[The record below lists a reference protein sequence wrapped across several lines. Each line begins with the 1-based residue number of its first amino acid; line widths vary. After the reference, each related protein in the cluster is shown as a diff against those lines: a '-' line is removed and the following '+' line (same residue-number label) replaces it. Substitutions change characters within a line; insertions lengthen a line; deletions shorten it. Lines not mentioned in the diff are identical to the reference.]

1 MFQKLRFFRGTE
13 HDLNFTQDEN
23 GVYKGTIHIDPVS
36 SGLYETVNLFM
47 LEEVEKDDQI
57 WLNYPTSNFP
67 YGSTLEF
74 KWLNDFD
81 TSKDIIMYGTKLE
94 NGIINIDQ
102 KKNQS
107 FDLIDITDNEQVETY
122 FFVSTA
128 LDDGINFKLDFTGDG
143 AAADGIFAPELTLK
157 RGFTYIFDQSDLTN
171 LQYIMAFSEVED
183 GETSQGVAADTYTNG
198 VEYTGNPGSNGIL
211 TFTVPLDAPDTLYYF
226 SPGGVIFNE
235 SLGNVINIIDADLD
249 LNDNGYKEVED
260 LNNSAISVNI
270 ALMSLDEGRHHRTL
284 QIYEKNSIF
293 ENIIAEIKFYGE
305 VEAEDERLKVL
316 LGNLGARL
324 EDTDFLLFK
333 DHDISE
339 MAPDHILLNRKR
351 KELLLELHDIKPFV
365 GTYKAILNA
374 IDFFG
379 YNNITLKEYWMNIDD
394 SSDRFGK
401 LKAIPVPNSS
411 KYGEIQ
417 RKAMSIQLPSSTLK
431 KTSRF
436 SLVYKI
442 NVPNG
447 DFDYWD
453 IPEVD
458 EVFDFTPE
466 EVLIKLYGLKDKLQR
481 EYLPLNAKIVDITGE
496 GDFFAQKSMNFWNNQ
511 NTIAFFSEGHD
522 IKFDV
527 LPKDRNLYVE
537 DFALVLKNIYDE
549 NDISLTDEYNTL
561 LNVSFDGYGDLSGD
575 IRDANGEVVTHG
587 LISILRD
594 QHKSFYKE
602 YLNKPLDTF
611 NQDIPVG
618 CPITLDG
625 SETFTYKWDDAEFNW
640 NDAIDPNGS
649 LLITWKDWWKRWVY
663 EIEWVIKGPRG
674 YDKAFRGLIDDFLV
688 FPLALP
694 YDGKYSVE
702 MRTYDLFGHR
712 SYEYRPEEIDVKLKD
727 VEIYGLYKWMEE
739 MKWMNNDYDWDSTGG
754 VWEMP
759 LNNSQYTS
767 DILSTFYLS
776 MDRANYLHDDSH
788 SVNTSMVR
796 RYLDIYSETGYS
808 KTAGPYQWDNCSFRW
823 NDGKHNWWNATEV
836 GMDLT
841 ASFKIM
847 ELDAGTTLNIIHT
860 DPTSKEVLIGEY
872 TSSVTPTGPQD
883 LAAWQQ
889 ITNELN
895 SSSDLIISKFNYNI
909 IYVDANGDGSFNYTG
924 EWLPVDGDG
933 DGNVADGG
941 GPAQDDQDDIPLQN
955 ILAANI
961 LAVGKNYSRSNDF
974 DDVYVT
980 NTNGINIVNAIRGK
994 LHCEHNN
1001 PTFDNVRVFRDFAE
1015 VERSTHLTISSDITK
1030 MPGVKKHTWKINNS
1044 ISSEE
1049 DDIYYDDMWLTY
1061 IFQRPGYYNIK
1072 LDVEDTNGNINSI
1085 ERNMLKVK

>member
-379 YNNITLKEYWMNIDD
+379 YNNITLKEYW
-394 SSDRFGK
+394 
-401 LKAIPVPNSS
+401 
-411 KYGEIQ
+411 
-417 RKAMSIQLPSSTLK
+417 
-431 KTSRF
+431 
-436 SLVYKI
+436 
-442 NVPNG
+442 
-447 DFDYWD
+447 
-453 IPEVD
+453 D
-458 EVFDFTPE
+458 E
-466 EVLIKLYGLKDKLQR
+466 
-481 EYLPLNAKIVDITGE
+481 
-496 GDFFAQKSMNFWNNQ
+496 
-511 NTIAFFSEGHD
+511 H
-522 IKFDV
+522 
-527 LPKDRNLYVE
+527 
-537 DFALVLKNIYDE
+537 
-549 NDISLTDEYNTL
+549 
-561 LNVSFDGYGDLSGD
+561 
-575 IRDANGEVVTHG
+575 
-587 LISILRD
+587 
-594 QHKSFYKE
+594 
-602 YLNKPLDTF
+602 
-611 NQDIPVG
+611 
-618 CPITLDG
+618 
-625 SETFTYKWDDAEFNW
+625 
-640 NDAIDPNGS
+640 
-649 LLITWKDWWKRWVY
+649 
-663 EIEWVIKGPRG
+663 
-674 YDKAFRGLIDDFLV
+674 
-688 FPLALP
+688 
-694 YDGKYSVE
+694 
-702 MRTYDLFGHR
+702 
-712 SYEYRPEEIDVKLKD
+712 
-727 VEIYGLYKWMEE
+727 
-739 MKWMNNDYDWDSTGG
+739 
-754 VWEMP
+754 
-759 LNNSQYTS
+759 
-767 DILSTFYLS
+767 
-776 MDRANYLHDDSH
+776 
-788 SVNTSMVR
+788 
-796 RYLDIYSETGYS
+796 
-808 KTAGPYQWDNCSFRW
+808 
-823 NDGKHNWWNATEV
+823 
-836 GMDLT
+836 
-841 ASFKIM
+841 
-847 ELDAGTTLNIIHT
+847 
-860 DPTSKEVLIGEY
+860 
-872 TSSVTPTGPQD
+872 
-883 LAAWQQ
+883 
-889 ITNELN
+889 
-895 SSSDLIISKFNYNI
+895 
-909 IYVDANGDGSFNYTG
+909 
-924 EWLPVDGDG
+924 
-933 DGNVADGG
+933 
-941 GPAQDDQDDIPLQN
+941 
-955 ILAANI
+955 
-961 LAVGKNYSRSNDF
+961 
-974 DDVYVT
+974 
-980 NTNGINIVNAIRGK
+980 
-994 LHCEHNN
+994 
-1001 PTFDNVRVFRDFAE
+1001 
-1015 VERSTHLTISSDITK
+1015 
-1030 MPGVKKHTWKINNS
+1030 
-1044 ISSEE
+1044 
-1049 DDIYYDDMWLTY
+1049 
-1061 IFQRPGYYNIK
+1061 
-1072 LDVEDTNGNINSI
+1072 
-1085 ERNMLKVK
+1085 